1 MSQVLTYIY
10 IYKVKHK
17 GLSEPQKATASW
29 EYRHFHFS
37 PALTT
42 LWSKVAIC
50 WSLVE
55 KTDRM
60 VVMTFLNECAVFSK
74 HTTFTLVSFSG
85 SLLGSNCWLC
95 DWPHPYGRGVC
106 LWNGSCGVHYLYF
119 ALILF
124 FVSILIILGISLLTK
139 PIPDVH
145 VSNRYAHFQRILC
158 VLKLQLMCESHTMGP
173 GNRGC
178 KHITDDFLITTRKQ
192 KYY

>member
-1 MSQVLTYIY
+1 MSVLSFLNTQLLPLFLSQGAFW
-10 IYKVKHK
+10 
-17 GLSEPQKATASW
+17 GLIVG
-29 EYRHFHFS
+29 FVIG
-37 PALTT
+37 L
-42 LWSKVAIC
+42 I
-50 WSLVE
+50 
-55 KTDRM
+55 RM
-60 VVMTFLNECAVFSK
+60 VAEFV
-74 HTTFTLVSFSG
+74 
-85 SLLGSNCWLC
+85 
-95 DWPHPYGRGVC
+95 YGT
-106 LWNGSCGVHYLYF
+106 GSCGVHYLYF

>member
-1 MSQVLTYIY
+1 MSVLSFLNTQLLPLFLSQGAFW
-10 IYKVKHK
+10 
-17 GLSEPQKATASW
+17 GLIVG
-29 EYRHFHFS
+29 FVIG
-37 PALTT
+37 L
-42 LWSKVAIC
+42 I
-50 WSLVE
+50 
-55 KTDRM
+55 RM
-60 VVMTFLNECAVFSK
+60 VAEFVYGT
-74 HTTFTLVSFSG
+74 G
-85 SLLGSNCWLC
+85 SCLAASNC
-95 DWPHPYGRGVC
+95 PRVI
-106 LWNGSCGVHYLYF
+106 CGVHYLYF